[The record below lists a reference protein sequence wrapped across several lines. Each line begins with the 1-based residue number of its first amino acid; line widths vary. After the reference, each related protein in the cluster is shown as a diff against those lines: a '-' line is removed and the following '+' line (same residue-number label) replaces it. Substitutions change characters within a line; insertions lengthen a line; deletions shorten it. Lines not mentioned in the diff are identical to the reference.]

1 MNVSL
6 FGLGLVGCVT
16 AACLARDGH
25 RIIGVDRNLRR
36 VEMINAGKSPA
47 LEPFLDTL
55 IMQGRQRGLLEATDD
70 PGYALHESEISLL
83 CVGSPAKENGQIDTF
98 QIEQACR
105 DLAPTLRMLP
115 RHHTI
120 VIRSTVVP
128 GTTERLLIPLLEE
141 ATGLSAGKDF
151 AVCVNP
157 EFLREGTAVADF
169 DSPPYTIVGQNS
181 ERDGLLV
188 RRLFA
193 GVPVP
198 LFPVSLRMAEM
209 IKYANNAFHALKVAF
224 ANEIGALSQTM
235 GLDGR
240 ELMDLLC
247 ADTKLNLSD
256 YYLRPGAPFGG
267 ACLSKDLEAVLFHG
281 QQLGLRSPL
290 LEAILPSNEQH
301 QERILGQV
309 RKTARRNVTFLG
321 LTAKQGSGDLRG
333 SAFVAMIRE
342 LLKSGYVVRAF
353 DEDIPWD
360 SVRFPDPGIFPD
372 GLGPL
377 IQEVLAPSLQESIHL
392 AEVII
397 RTKPLSLPREQ
408 EFLALLRPEQTVI
421 ELAHQRG
428 EERSQP
434 WGRRTRFVR

>member
-6 FGLGLVGCVT
+6 FGLGQVGCVT

-55 IMQGRQRGLLEATDD
+55 IAQGRQRGLLEATGD
-70 PGYALHESEISLL
+70 PEYALHESEISLL
-83 CVGSPAKENGQIDTF
+83 CVGSPAKENGQIDTL
-98 QIEQACR
+98 QIEQACL
-105 DLAPTLRMLP
+105 DLSPALRTLR

-128 GTTERLLIPLLEE
+128 GTTENLLIPLLEG
-141 ATGLSAGKDF
+141 ATGRSASRDF

-169 DSPPYTIVGQNS
+169 DSPPYTIVGQNR
-181 ERDGLLV
+181 ETDGLPV

-193 GVPVP
+193 ALPAP
-198 LFPVSLRMAEM
+198 LFQVSLRMAEM

-224 ANEIGALSQTM
+224 ANEMGMLSQAM
-235 GLDGR
+235 GLDGQ

-281 QQLGLRSPL
+281 RQLGLQSPL

-301 QERILGQV
+301 QERVLDQI
-309 RKTARRNVTFLG
+309 RKAARRNVTFLG
-321 LTAKQGSGDLRG
+321 LTAKKGSGDLRG
-333 SAFVAMIRE
+333 SAFVTMIRE
-342 LLKSGYVVRAF
+342 LLESGYVVRAF
-353 DEDIPWD
+353 DEDLPWD
-360 SVRFPDPGIFPD
+360 SVRTPDPAIFPD

-377 IQEVLAPSLQESIHL
+377 IRDVLSPSLRESVRL

-397 RTKPLSLPREQ
+397 RPKPLSSAREQ

-428 EERSQP
+428 REGPQS
-434 WGRRTRFVR
+434 